1 MTVYSI
7 SFNKADYAY
16 SISYHTG
23 NDDMTLDT
31 NEEARNSLIFSK
43 TALINAI
50 RDYAA
55 VSDIFDIK
63 INTVRFGLG
72 NKDSMISF
80 TATTI
85 SKDIFPK
92 KIINQS
98 MKIAK
103 IAKREKDVEKTRA
116 KVLLMLD
123 DLYSE
128 VEKYLAGERAQQELP
143 LEVTPLVSEET
154 EEEIKDTEVSQEE
167 DPNNKDMFGFDIFE

>member
-16 SISYHTG
+16 SISYHSG

-31 NEEARNSLIFSK
+31 NEEARNSLKVSK
-43 TALINAI
+43 EALKNAVKE
-50 RDYAA
+50 YAQI
-55 VSDIFDIK
+55 SEDFEISL
-63 INTVRFGLG
+63 NTVKFGDEK
-72 NKDSMISF
+72 KDGHISF

-128 VEKYLAGERAQQELP
+128 VEKYLAGDRAQQELP
-143 LEVTPLVSEET
+143 LEEVNDP
-154 EEEIKDTEVSQEE
+154 EVSQAE
-167 DPNNKDMFGFDIFE
+167 DTGSSDQFGFDIFG